1 LRTRGAWAMPMG
13 EQSQRTRGAWTLPV
27 GWALPS
33 AHVALGLC
41 LRFGHFPPHTWHL
54 SSAYELDTPQR
65 TRGAWATLGWE
76 QVVLGSWLSTQ
87 RK

>member
-1 LRTRGAWAMPMG
+1 MPMG

-27 GWALPS
+27 GWALSS
-33 AHVALGLC
+33 AHVVLGLC

-65 TRGAWATLGWE
+65 TRGAWVTLGWE

-87 RK
+87 KK